1 MKIEDEEQIGEKI
14 PWKDR
19 KRRQKTKKE
28 EIEGEKSK
36 PPLQLKFEAQSLDQQ
51 LQQRSVWR
59 QEKKKTLGN
68 TGNGKRERNVQA

>member
-36 PPLQLKFEAQSLDQQ
+36 PPL
-51 LQQRSVWR
+51 
-59 QEKKKTLGN
+59 
-68 TGNGKRERNVQA
+68 